1 MITLYHG
8 TNQAFDTIDLQR
20 GLPNKDFGRGFYLTD
35 SLECAVKTARQRVD
49 RLGGSPKVL
58 AFGFDEEKLALL
70 NVKRFTVPSREWAL
84 FVRANRR
91 DYVDADDHNR
101 DNRYDLVVGPIA
113 NDKLSLQ
120 FRLFDKGIIS
130 LDDFVDGLKF
140 RQVYMQYSFHTNRA
154 VELLEFGEVK
164 DVG

>member
-1 MITLYHG
+1 M
-8 TNQAFDTIDLQR
+8 
-20 GLPNKDFGRGFYLTD
+20 
-35 SLECAVKTARQRVD
+35 
-49 RLGGSPKVL
+49 
-58 AFGFDEEKLALL
+58 
-70 NVKRFTVPSREWAL
+70 
-84 FVRANRR
+84 
-91 DYVDADDHNR
+91 DADDHNR
-101 DNRYDLVVGPIA
+101 DNRYDLVLGPIA

-154 VELLEFGEVK
+154 VELLELGEVK